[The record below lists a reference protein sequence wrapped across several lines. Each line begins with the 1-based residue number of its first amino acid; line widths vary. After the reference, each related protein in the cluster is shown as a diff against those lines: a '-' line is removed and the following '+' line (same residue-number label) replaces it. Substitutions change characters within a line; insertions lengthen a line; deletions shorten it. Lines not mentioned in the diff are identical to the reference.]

1 MKTTPAATKTNAA
14 RLLDSLAIPYQ
25 LQAYEV
31 DPEDLT
37 AISVARKIGLPP
49 EQVFK
54 TLLAHTNSGEH
65 LFAVIPGDAELDLKK
80 LAHAAGAK
88 KAELASLKEVEP
100 LTGYIR
106 GGVTVMA
113 ARKPFPAYADE
124 TIELHDL
131 ISVSAGQRGLQI
143 LLNPADYLRATEAT
157 IADLTKLNQQPATN
171 NQQPAPMTY
180 FHHVLGHL
188 RKDLRLEWRGR
199 DAINAMLFFSLLVVA
214 IFSLA
219 FDPTGYPTTTRQIA
233 GGVLWVAIL
242 FSSVTALNQ
251 SWTREQ
257 RNQVLDAQRLAP
269 SPASALF
276 LGKALA
282 NMVFVTAVEAILAP
296 IFIIFYNLH
305 ALGNVAL
312 LALILPLGTWAL
324 IVNGTFFAAL
334 GLRARS
340 RELLL
345 PLLLFPISIPA
356 LLAMVQ
362 ATSGIITNDLDPIQI
377 NLWIKQLAAYD
388 LIYTTLCILLFE
400 TILHAE

>member
-1 MKTTPAATKTNAA
+1 MN
-14 RLLDSLAIPYQ
+14 
-25 LQAYEV
+25 
-31 DPEDLT
+31 
-37 AISVARKIGLPP
+37 
-49 EQVFK
+49 
-54 TLLAHTNSGEH
+54 
-65 LFAVIPGDAELDLKK
+65 
-80 LAHAAGAK
+80 
-88 KAELASLKEVEP
+88 
-100 LTGYIR
+100 
-106 GGVTVMA
+106 
-113 ARKPFPAYADE
+113 
-124 TIELHDL
+124 
-131 ISVSAGQRGLQI
+131 
-143 LLNPADYLRATEAT
+143 
-157 IADLTKLNQQPATN
+157 
-171 NQQPAPMTY
+171 Y
-180 FHHVLGHL
+180 FQHVLGHL
-188 RKDLRLEWRGR
+188 LKDLRLEWRGR

-269 SPASALF
+269 SPASSLF

-296 IFIIFYNLH
+296 IFIVFYNLH

-388 LIYTTLCILLFE
+388 VIYTTLCILLFE